1 MAQSTITEI
10 RELSSEELQG
20 RLRDLKQEGL
30 NLRLQQATGQLEN
43 SARLRLVRHEVARVM
58 TVLNQRHQQDC
69 YGKTH
74 NWFD

>member
-1 MAQSTITEI
+1 MSLTKITEI

-43 SARLRLVRHEVARVM
+43 SARLKHVRREVAQVM
-58 TVLNQRHQQDC
+58 TVLTERKHQAAS
-69 YGKTH
+69 
-74 NWFD
+74 